1 MVKTMLFIDDSAS
14 DRNEQRQS
22 GLRQRLD
29 GKTFSAAAM
38 AVGTGATEPV
48 LKARSRQ

>member
-29 GKTFSAAAM
+29 GQTFSAAM

>member
-1 MVKTMLFIDDSAS
+1 MGKTMLFIDDSAS
-14 DRNEQRQS
+14 DRNEQWQS

-29 GKTFSAAAM
+29 GQTFYAAAM
-38 AVGTGATEPV
+38 AVGATEPV

>member
-22 GLRQRLD
+22 GLHQRLD
-29 GKTFSAAAM
+29 GQTFSA
-38 AVGTGATEPV
+38 GATEPV
-48 LKARSRQ
+48 LKTRSRQ